1 MSALLATVS
10 RKREKR
16 EVALW
21 LLVSR
26 TTDDAAEPCSWGS
39 GAATH
44 LRALPMP
51 LRALRGRGPGWC
63 PPAQHSACGLWAAA
77 RQAGGGAGA
86 GGYWWLVV
94 TTRFQSAF
102 KWEKLGKGEKEDDK
116 GTKIVKNRS
125 EFHQADPTYWKLGSW
140 GGSLGA

>member
-63 PPAQHSACGLWAAA
+63 PLPSTAPGDSEPLLVGLAA
-77 RQAGGGAGA
+77 GAGA

-94 TTRFQSAF
+94 TTRFQGAF
-102 KWEKLGKGEKEDDK
+102 KWEKLGKGEKEVDK
-116 GTKIVKNRS
+116 GTKIVK
-125 EFHQADPTYWKLGSW
+125 
-140 GGSLGA
+140 